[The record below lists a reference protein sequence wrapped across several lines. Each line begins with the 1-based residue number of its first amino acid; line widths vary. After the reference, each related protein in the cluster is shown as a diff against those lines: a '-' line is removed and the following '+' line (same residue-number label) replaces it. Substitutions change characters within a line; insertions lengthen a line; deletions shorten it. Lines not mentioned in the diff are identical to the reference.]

1 MNAVA
6 ERAPM
11 SDRQTMQGPWRVE
24 ADTLPEMAYD
34 HYRHALIH
42 ETSSIK
48 AYLAPKHQE
57 RTILVAPKGYGKTLL
72 LIAKKKSFLEAR
84 SGQIVMAENRF
95 IDRPLGIFPVIKREL
110 LDLLSSDYEF
120 WKSLWKI
127 SLSLS
132 AIKAFAR
139 ATRERPTDRALL
151 DHDWYSRIIGDDHKY
166 FEAGEIFAD
175 LLSQDYKYIIN
186 IIAKSNAIFPYFNR
200 INTQIVFFIDNV
212 DEYFRP
218 VLEDRSARTS
228 GRHSLYRNRSNA
240 VWSLAQIALASVAYE
255 LEKTNHHIKIYCT
268 IRHEAFLKMPEVESD
283 AFQISGR
290 CAKIEYTRDD
300 LEKIF
305 LKNIEITAKERLV
318 DPDNPDAMLRLV
330 SEANELVE
338 HRFVAKPEPIFDYFL
353 RHTLYRPRDLMF
365 IGGEIV
371 KIDPSQRSA
380 QAIRAAVDTATK
392 TIVDSIFGEMRPFFT
407 VPNRELLF
415 RRIEANVLTI
425 DQLAE
430 VSGAYVSDLGGAA
443 PGDPDDEVGHP
454 FSVLHKLGLLGTV
467 RLEFGN
473 QGRWR
478 QRFLQ
483 PTEIQIN
490 TDPTLPDSEYYLIHP
505 ALDQSI
511 YERSA
516 GKFTRGYDTRNII
529 GNQLEWTDPIAYS
542 FVLKGDMV
550 GYSHVMNSELY
561 EIVTRKLY
569 EWAREICRDLTYAD
583 VSGGDSIL
591 LIDGSSERIVRC
603 ARELVRRAGEFQE
616 RPMKMRFG
624 GAAGPI
630 AFERMRRM
638 HNGSW
643 DTITVPMGLALRT
656 SALLEPLA
664 TPGCALVEE
673 RFHQFANGR
682 DAHDASIDGRGVRN
696 AEEFSGNTVT
706 ALSGADMPGIEFD
719 RNENK
724 FILRKNLQD
733 APYPT
738 KLWKIELG

>member
-1 MNAVA
+1 
-6 ERAPM
+6 M
-11 SDRQTMQGPWRVE
+11 SEKQPIQGPWRVE

-34 HYRHALIH
+34 HYRHTLIH

-139 ATRERPTDRALL
+139 ATRERPSDRTLL
-151 DHDWYSRIIGDDHKY
+151 DHDWYGRIIADDHKY

-175 LLSQDYKYIIN
+175 LLNQDYKYIIN
-186 IIAKSNAIFPYFNR
+186 IIAKSNVIFPYFNR

-290 CAKIEYTRDD
+290 CTKIEYTRDD

-305 LKNIEITAKERLV
+305 LKNIDITPKDRLV
-318 DPDNPDAMLRLV
+318 ELDGADPMSRLV
-330 SEANELVE
+330 GEANKLVD
-338 HRFVAKPEPIFDYFL
+338 HRFVAKPEHIFDYFL

-371 KIDPSQRSA
+371 KIDPTERSA
-380 QAIRAAVDTATK
+380 QAIREAVNTATK
-392 TIVDSIFGEMRPFFT
+392 TIVDSIIGEMRPFFT
-407 VPNRELLF
+407 VPNW
-415 RRIEANVLTI
+415 
-425 DQLAE
+425 
-430 VSGAYVSDLGGAA
+430 
-443 PGDPDDEVGHP
+443 
-454 FSVLHKLGLLGTV
+454 V
-467 RLEFGN
+467 R
-473 QGRWR
+473 
-478 QRFLQ
+478 
-483 PTEIQIN
+483 
-490 TDPTLPDSEYYLIHP
+490 
-505 ALDQSI
+505 
-511 YERSA
+511 
-516 GKFTRGYDTRNII
+516 
-529 GNQLEWTDPIAYS
+529 
-542 FVLKGDMV
+542 
-550 GYSHVMNSELY
+550 
-561 EIVTRKLY
+561 
-569 EWAREICRDLTYAD
+569 
-583 VSGGDSIL
+583 
-591 LIDGSSERIVRC
+591 
-603 ARELVRRAGEFQE
+603 
-616 RPMKMRFG
+616 
-624 GAAGPI
+624 
-630 AFERMRRM
+630 
-638 HNGSW
+638 
-643 DTITVPMGLALRT
+643 
-656 SALLEPLA
+656 
-664 TPGCALVEE
+664 
-673 RFHQFANGR
+673 
-682 DAHDASIDGRGVRN
+682 
-696 AEEFSGNTVT
+696 
-706 ALSGADMPGIEFD
+706 
-719 RNENK
+719 
-724 FILRKNLQD
+724 
-733 APYPT
+733 
-738 KLWKIELG
+738 

>member
-1 MNAVA
+1 MS
-6 ERAPM
+6 ERQPV
-11 SDRQTMQGPWRVE
+11 QGPWRVE

-34 HYRHALIH
+34 HYRHTLIH

-48 AYLAPKHQE
+48 AYLTPKHHE

-110 LDLLSSDYEF
+110 LELLASDYEF

-139 ATRERPTDRALL
+139 ATRERPNDRNLMA
-151 DHDWYSRIIGDDHKY
+151 HDWYARIITDEHKY
-166 FEAGEIFAD
+166 FEAGEIFTD
-175 LLSQDYKYIIN
+175 LLSQDYRYIIN
-186 IIAKSNAIFPYFNR
+186 IIANSSVIFPYFNR

-218 VLEDRSARTS
+218 VLEDRSAGAS

-290 CAKIEYTRDD
+290 CTKIEYTRDD

-305 LKNIEITAKERLV
+305 LKNIEITPKERLV
-318 DPDNPDAMLRLV
+318 DPDNDEPMLRLV
-330 SEANELVE
+330 GETNKAVD
-338 HRFVAKPEPIFDYFL
+338 HRFVSRPERIFDYFL

-371 KIDPSQRSA
+371 KINPRQRSA
-380 QAIRAAVDTATK
+380 QAIREAVDTATK

-415 RRIEANVLTI
+415 KHIETNALSLE
-425 DQLAE
+425 QLNKA
-430 VSGAYVSDLGGAA
+430 SDAYVAELGYDASR
-443 PGDPDDEVGHP
+443 DPDGEMCHP
-454 FSVLHKLGLLGTV
+454 FSVLYKLGLLGTV

-473 QGRWR
+473 QGRWH
-478 QRFLQ
+478 QCFLQ

-490 TDPTLPDSEYYLIHP
+490 NDSELPLSEYYLIHP

-511 YERSA
+511 YEKSA

-529 GNQLEWTDPIAYS
+529 GNRLEWEDPIAYT

-561 EIVTRKLY
+561 EVVTRKLY
-569 EWAREICRDLTYAD
+569 EWAREICRDLIFVD

-591 LIDGSSERIVRC
+591 LIDSSPDRIVRC
-603 ARELVRRAGEFQE
+603 AKEFVRRAQDFQE
-616 RPMKMRFG
+616 KPMKMRFG

-656 SALLEPLA
+656 SALLEPHA
-664 TPGCALVEE
+664 PAGCALVEE
-673 RFHQFANGR
+673 KFHEFGGRR
-682 DAHDASIDGRGVRN
+682 DARHSDID
-696 AEEFSGNTVT
+696 SDT
-706 ALSGADMPGIEFD
+706 AQSAGEPSRQFMAPLSAADLPDIGFD
-719 RNENK
+719 RDDQK
-724 FILRKNLQD
+724 FVLRKNLLD
-733 APYPT
+733 PPYHT
-738 KLWKIELG
+738 RLWKIDLG

>member
-1 MNAVA
+1 MP
-6 ERAPM
+6 ERQPI
-11 SDRQTMQGPWRVE
+11 QGPWRVE

-34 HYRHALIH
+34 HYRHTLIH

-84 SGQIVMAENRF
+84 AGQIVMAENRF

-110 LDLLSSDYEF
+110 LDILSSDYEF

-132 AIKAFAR
+132 AIKAYAR

-151 DHDWYSRIIGDDHKY
+151 DHDWYGRIIADDHKY
-166 FEAGEIFAD
+166 FEAGEIFTD
-175 LLSQDYKYIIN
+175 LLSQDYRYIIN
-186 IIAKSNAIFPYFNR
+186 IIARSNVIFPHLNR

-228 GRHSLYRNRSNA
+228 GRHSLYRNRSNE

-268 IRHEAFLKMPEVESD
+268 IRHEAFLKMAEVESD

-290 CAKIEYTRDD
+290 CTKIEYTRDD

-305 LKNIEITAKERLV
+305 LKNIDITPKERLV
-318 DPDNPDAMLRLV
+318 DLDSSEAMSRLV
-330 SEANELVE
+330 GMVD
-338 HRFVAKPEPIFDYFL
+338 HRFVARSEPIFDYFL

-371 KIDPSQRSA
+371 KIDPSRRSA

-392 TIVDSIFGEMRPFFT
+392 AIVNSI
-407 VPNRELLF
+407 LL
-415 RRIEANVLTI
+415 
-425 DQLAE
+425 
-430 VSGAYVSDLGGAA
+430 Y
-443 PGDPDDEVGHP
+443 
-454 FSVLHKLGLLGTV
+454 KLGLLGTV

-473 QGRWR
+473 PGRWR

-483 PTEIQIN
+483 PTEIQISN
-490 TDPTLPDSEYYLIHP
+490 DPDLPVSEYYLVHP

-516 GKFTRGYDTRNII
+516 DKFTRGYDTRNVI
-529 GNQLEWTDPIAYS
+529 GNQLEWEDPISYS

-569 EWAREICRDLTYAD
+569 EWAREICRDLMFVDISA
-583 VSGGDSIL
+583 GDSIL
-591 LIDGSSERIVRC
+591 LIDGSSERIIRC
-603 ARELVRRAGEFQE
+603 ASELVRRAGDFQE
-616 RPMKMRFG
+616 RPMKIRFG

-643 DTITVPMGLALRT
+643 DAVTVPMGLALRT
-656 SALLEPLA
+656 SALLEPHA
-664 TPGCALVEE
+664 APGWALVDEK
-673 RFHQFANGR
+673 FHQFGANR
-682 DAHDASIDGRGVRN
+682 DARYDAMDGNGLRN
-696 AEEFSGNTVT
+696 AEEVSGRSV
-706 ALSGADMPGIEFD
+706 ALVSAADMPNIDYD
-719 RNENK
+719 RGEEK
-724 FILRKNLQD
+724 FVLRKNLLD
-733 APYPT
+733 APYFT

>member
-1 MNAVA
+1 MS
-6 ERAPM
+6 ERQP
-11 SDRQTMQGPWRVE
+11 TQGPWRVE

-34 HYRHALIH
+34 HYRHTLIH

-110 LDLLSSDYEF
+110 LDLLASDYEF

-132 AIKAFAR
+132 GIKAFAR

-151 DHDWYSRIIGDDHKY
+151 EHDWYGRIVADDHKY

-186 IIAKSNAIFPYFNR
+186 IIAKSNAVFPYLNR

-218 VLEDRSARTS
+218 VLEDRSARTT

-290 CAKIEYTRDD
+290 CTKIEYTRDD

-305 LKNIEITAKERLV
+305 LKNIDITAKERLV
-318 DPDNPDAMLRLV
+318 DPDHLDAMLRLV
-330 SEANELVE
+330 GEANKAVE
-338 HRFVAKPEPIFDYFL
+338 HRFVSRPEAIFDYFL

-371 KIDPSQRSA
+371 KINPGQRSA
-380 QAIRAAVDTATK
+380 DAIRAAVDTATK
-392 TIVDSIFGEMRPFFT
+392 TIVNSIFGEMRPFFS

-415 RRIEANVLTI
+415 KRIEANAMNL
-425 DQLAE
+425 DQLE
-430 VSGAYVSDLGGAA
+430 EISEAYVADLGNALA
-443 PGDPDDEVGHP
+443 RDADDEIGYP
-454 FSVLHKLGLLGTV
+454 FSVLYKLGLLGTV

-473 QGRWR
+473 QGRWL

-483 PTEIQIN
+483 PTEIQISN
-490 TDPTLPDSEYYLIHP
+490 DTELPVSEYYLVHP

-516 GKFTRGYDTRNII
+516 GFTRGYDTRNII
-529 GNQLEWTDPIAYS
+529 GNQLQWEEPISYS

-550 GYSHVMNSELY
+550 GYSHVMNTELY

-569 EWAREICRDLTYAD
+569 EWAREICTDLMFVD

-591 LIDGSSERIVRC
+591 MIDGSPHRILRC
-603 ARELVRRAGEFQE
+603 AKELVRRAGDFQE

-630 AFERMRRM
+630 TFERMRRM

-656 SALLEPLA
+656 TALLEPLA
-664 TPGCALVEE
+664 TPGSALVEE

-682 DAHDASIDGRGVRN
+682 DDNDALRHKESGGFMAPLSKSDVPDIDY
-696 AEEFSGNTVT
+696 
-706 ALSGADMPGIEFD
+706 D
-719 RNENK
+719 RDDQK
-724 FILRKNLQD
+724 FILRKNLLD
-733 APYPT
+733 PPYPT
-738 KLWKIELG
+738 RLWKIELA

>member
-1 MNAVA
+1 MS
-6 ERAPM
+6 ERHP
-11 SDRQTMQGPWRVE
+11 SQGPWRVE

-34 HYRHALIH
+34 HYRHTLIH

-95 IDRPLGIFPVIKREL
+95 IDRPLGIVPVVRREILEL
-110 LDLLSSDYEF
+110 LASDYEF

-139 ATRERPTDRALL
+139 ATKERPADRVAPR
-151 DHDWYSRIIGDDHKY
+151 DDWYRRIIADDHKY
-166 FEAGEIFAD
+166 FEAGEIFVD

-186 IIAKSNAIFPYFNR
+186 IIGSSNFIFPHVNR
-200 INTQIVFFIDNV
+200 INTQVVFFIDNV

-218 VLEDRSARTS
+218 VLEDRSAGAS
-228 GRHSLYRNRSNA
+228 GLHRLYRNRNNA
-240 VWSLAQIALASVAYE
+240 VWSLAQIALASSAYE
-255 LEKTNHHIKIYCT
+255 LEKTNHHIKIFCT
-268 IRHEAFLKMPEVESD
+268 MRHEAFLKMPEVESD

-290 CAKIEYTRDD
+290 CTKIEYTRDD

-305 LKNIEITAKERLV
+305 LKNIDITPKERLAQ
-318 DPDNPDAMLRLV
+318 PDNPDVMLRLV
-330 SEANELVE
+330 GETNREVE
-338 HRFVAKPEPIFDYFL
+338 HRYVSRPERIFDYFL

-371 KIDPSQRSA
+371 KINPSQRSA
-380 QAIRAAVDTATK
+380 QAIGTAVDAATK
-392 TIVDSIFGEMRPFFT
+392 TIVDSIFGEMRPFFA

-415 RRIEANVLTI
+415 RRIETNVLTL
-425 DQLAE
+425 DQLEEVRDSYVAGLGDAVSSDRDGE
-430 VSGAYVSDLGGAA
+430 VS
-443 PGDPDDEVGHP
+443 HP

-473 QGRWR
+473 QGRWL

-490 TDPTLPDSEYYLIHP
+490 NDPDLPVSEYYLVHP

-516 GKFTRGYDTRNII
+516 DKFTRGYDTRNVI
-529 GNQLEWTDPIAYS
+529 GNQLEWEDPISYS

-569 EWAREICRDLTYAD
+569 EWAREICRDLMFVDISA
-583 VSGGDSIL
+583 GDSIL
-591 LIDGSSERIVRC
+591 LIDASPERIIRC
-603 ARELVRRAGEFQE
+603 ASELVRRAGDFQE
-616 RPMKMRFG
+616 RPMKIRFG

-643 DTITVPMGLALRT
+643 DAVTVPMGLALRT
-656 SALLEPLA
+656 SALLEPHA
-664 TPGCALVEE
+664 VPGWALVDEK
-673 RFHQFANGR
+673 FHQFGAAR
-682 DAHDASIDGRGVRN
+682 DARYDAVDGNGLRN
-696 AEEFSGNTVT
+696 AEEVSGRSV
-706 ALSGADMPGIEFD
+706 ALVSETDMPDIDYD
-719 RNENK
+719 RGEEK
-724 FILRKNLQD
+724 FVLRKNLLD
-733 APYPT
+733 APYFT

>member
-1 MNAVA
+1 
-6 ERAPM
+6 M
-11 SDRQTMQGPWRVE
+11 SDKQPMQGPWRVE

-34 HYRHALIH
+34 HYRHTLIH

-48 AYLAPKHQE
+48 AYLAPRHQE

-127 SLSLS
+127 SLALS

-139 ATRERPTDRALL
+139 ATRERPGDRDLL
-151 DHDWYSRIIGDDHKY
+151 AHDGYGRIITDDHKY
-166 FEAGEIFAD
+166 FEAGEIFTD

-218 VLEDRSARTS
+218 VLEARSARRS

-268 IRHEAFLKMPEVESD
+268 IRHEAFLKMPEFESD

-290 CAKIEYTRDD
+290 CTKIEYTRDD

-305 LKNIEITAKERLV
+305 LKNIDITPSERLV
-318 DPDNPDAMLRLV
+318 DLDNSDGMLRLV
-330 SEANELVE
+330 GEANKLVD
-338 HRFVAKPEPIFDYFL
+338 HRYISRPERIFDYFL

-371 KIDPSQRSA
+371 KIHPSERSA
-380 QAIRAAVDTATK
+380 PAIRAAVDTATK
-392 TIVDSIFGEMRPFFT
+392 TIVDSIIGEMRPFFT

-415 RRIEANVLTI
+415 RRIEANVLTL
-425 DQLAE
+425 DQLNE
-430 VSGAYVSDLGGAA
+430 VSDVYVAALGDAA
-443 PGDPDDEVGHP
+443 SRDPDGEIGHP

-490 TDPTLPDSEYYLIHP
+490 NEPELPVSEYYLVHP

-516 GKFTRGYDTRNII
+516 GKFIRGYDTRNII
-529 GNQLEWTDPIAYS
+529 GNQLEWEDPISYS
-542 FVLKGDMV
+542 FVLKGDML

-569 EWAREICRDLTYAD
+569 EWAREICQDLMFVD

-591 LIDGSSERIVRC
+591 LIDGSSARIVRC
-603 ARELVRRAGEFQE
+603 AKELVRRARDFQE
-616 RPMKMRFG
+616 RPMKLRFG

-656 SALLEPLA
+656 TALLEPHA
-664 TPGCALVEE
+664 PPGYALVDE
-673 RFHQFANGR
+673 RFHN
-682 DAHDASIDGRGVRN
+682 
-696 AEEFSGNTVT
+696 FSGNRDRYYDAPDPGV
-706 ALSGADMPGIEFD
+706 AQDGEPFSGGLMAPVVEADVPNID
-719 RNENK
+719 YDQADQK
-724 FILRKNLQD
+724 FVLRKNLLD
-733 APYPT
+733 PPYY
-738 KLWKIELG
+738 

>member
-1 MNAVA
+1 MS
-6 ERAPM
+6 ER
-11 SDRQTMQGPWRVE
+11 QGVQGPWRVE

-34 HYRHALIH
+34 HYRHTLIH

-139 ATRERPTDRALL
+139 ATRERPADRNLL
-151 DHDWYSRIIGDDHKY
+151 SHDWYARIITDDHKY
-166 FEAGEIFAD
+166 FEAGEIFTD
-175 LLSQDYKYIIN
+175 LLSQDYKYIFN
-186 IIAKSNAIFPYFNR
+186 IIARSAVIFPYFNR
-200 INTQIVFFIDNV
+200 INTQVVFFIDNV

-218 VLEDRSARTS
+218 VLEDRSAGANS
-228 GRHSLYRNRSNA
+228 RHSLYRNRSNA

-268 IRHEAFLKMPEVESD
+268 IRHEAFLKMPEFEGD

-290 CAKIEYTRDD
+290 STKIEYTRDD

-305 LKNIEITAKERLV
+305 LKNIDITPRDRLV
-318 DPDNPDAMLRLV
+318 DPDNADAMARLV
-330 SEANELVE
+330 GNANTTVD
-338 HRFVAKPEPIFDYFL
+338 HRFVSRPEPVFDYFL

-371 KIDPSQRSA
+371 KINPGERSA
-380 QAIRAAVDTATK
+380 PAIRDAVNTATK
-392 TIVDSIFGEMRPFFT
+392 TIVDSIFGEMRPFFA
-407 VPNRELLF
+407 VPNRDLLF
-415 RRIEANVLTI
+415 RRIETNVLAL
-425 DQLAE
+425 DQIHE
-430 VSGAYVSDLGGAA
+430 VSEAYLADLGAA
-443 PGDPDDEVGHP
+443 HYPNGEAGQP

-467 RLEFGN
+467 RLEFAN
-473 QGRWR
+473 EGRWR
-478 QRFLQ
+478 QHFLQ
-483 PTEIQIN
+483 PTGIQIN
-490 TDPTLPDSEYYLIHP
+490 NDHELPVSEHFLIHP

-511 YERSA
+511 YEKSA
-516 GKFTRGYDTRNII
+516 GKFIRGYDTRNII
-529 GNQLEWTDPIAYS
+529 GNELEWQEPLAYS

-550 GYSHVMNSELY
+550 GYSQVMNSELY
-561 EIVTRKLY
+561 EVVTRKLY
-569 EWAREICRDLTYAD
+569 EWTREICRDLMYVD

-591 LIDGSSERIVRC
+591 MIDGSAERILRC
-603 ARELVRRAGEFQE
+603 AKELVRRAGGFQE
-616 RPMKMRFG
+616 RPMQMRFG

-643 DTITVPMGLALRT
+643 DAITVPMGLALRT
-656 SALLEPLA
+656 SALIEPHA
-664 TPGCALVEE
+664 PPGSVVIED
-673 RFHQFANGR
+673 RFHEFGRRR
-682 DAHDASIDGRGVRN
+682 DAGFDPELSRSDLQQIDY
-696 AEEFSGNTVT
+696 
-706 ALSGADMPGIEFD
+706 D
-719 RNENK
+719 REDEK
-724 FILRKNLQD
+724 FILRKNPLD
-733 APYPT
+733 PPYRT
-738 KLWKIELG
+738 KLWRINLD

>member
-1 MNAVA
+1 MS
-6 ERAPM
+6 ERYPI
-11 SDRQTMQGPWRVE
+11 QGPWRVE

-34 HYRHALIH
+34 HYRHTLIH

-110 LDLLSSDYEF
+110 LDLLASDYEF

-139 ATRERPTDRALL
+139 ATRERPTDRTLL
-151 DHDWYSRIIGDDHKY
+151 DHGWYSRIIADDHKY

-186 IIAKSNAIFPYFNR
+186 VIARSNIIFPYFNR

-218 VLEDRSARTS
+218 VLEDRSAGVS
-228 GRHSLYRNRSNA
+228 GRHSLYRNRSNS

-255 LEKTNHHIKIYCT
+255 LEKANHHIKIYCT

-290 CAKIEYTRDD
+290 CTKIEYTRDD
-300 LEKIF
+300 LAKIF
-305 LKNIEITAKERLV
+305 LKNIDITPKERLV
-318 DPDNPDAMLRLV
+318 DTDNPDPMLRLV
-330 SEANELVE
+330 GETNKVVDHL
-338 HRFVAKPEPIFDYFL
+338 FVSRPERIFDYFL

-371 KIDPSQRSA
+371 KITPSQRSA
-380 QAIRAAVDTATK
+380 EAIRTAVDTATK
-392 TIVDSIFGEMRPFFT
+392 TIVDSIFGEMRPFFS

-415 RRIEANVLTI
+415 KRIEANVLTL
-425 DQLAE
+425 DQLEE
-430 VSGAYVSDLGGAA
+430 VRDAYVAELGDAA
-443 PGDPDDEVGHP
+443 SRDPDGEIGHP

-490 TDPTLPDSEYYLIHP
+490 NDPELPVSEYYLVHP

-529 GNQLEWTDPIAYS
+529 GNQLEWEGPITYS
-542 FVLKGDMV
+542 FVLTGDMV

-569 EWAREICRDLTYAD
+569 EWAREICKDLMFVD

-591 LIDGSSERIVRC
+591 LIDGSSERIVRS
-603 ARELVRRAGEFQE
+603 ASELVKRARDFQE
-616 RPMKMRFG
+616 WPMKMRFG

-643 DTITVPMGLALRT
+643 DTVTVPMGLALRT

-664 TPGCALVEE
+664 APGSALVDEK
-673 RFHQFANGR
+673 FHQFGGNR
-682 DAHDASIDGRGVRN
+682 DTHYDAMDGSLRN
-696 AEEFSGNTVT
+696 VGK
-706 ALSGADMPGIEFD
+706 LSGQSVTPLSPLEAPDIDYDQGEQ
-719 RNENK
+719 K
-724 FILRKNLQD
+724 FVLRKNLLD
-733 APYPT
+733 APYFT

>member
-1 MNAVA
+1 
-6 ERAPM
+6 M
-11 SDRQTMQGPWRVE
+11 SEKQTIQGPWRVE

-34 HYRHALIH
+34 NYRHTLIH

-48 AYLAPKHQE
+48 AFLTTKHHE

-95 IDRPLGIFPVIKREL
+95 IDRPLGIIPVVRREILEL
-110 LDLLSSDYEF
+110 LASDYEF

-139 ATRERPTDRALL
+139 ATKERPADRVAPR
-151 DHDWYSRIIGDDHKY
+151 HDWYRRIIGDDHKY
-166 FEAGEIFAD
+166 FEAGEIFVD

-186 IIAKSNAIFPYFNR
+186 IIGASNFIFPHVNR
-200 INTQIVFFIDNV
+200 INTQVVFFIDNV

-218 VLEDRSARTS
+218 VLEDRSAGASSLHR
-228 GRHSLYRNRSNA
+228 LYRNRNNA
-240 VWSLAQIALASVAYE
+240 VWSLAQIALASSAYE
-255 LEKTNHHIKIYCT
+255 LEKTNHHIKIFCT
-268 IRHEAFLKMPEVESD
+268 MRHEAFLKMPEVESD

-290 CAKIEYTRDD
+290 CTKIEYTRDD

-305 LKNIEITAKERLV
+305 LKNIDITPKERLAE
-318 DPDNPDAMLRLV
+318 PDNPDVMLRLV
-330 SEANELVE
+330 GETNRAVD
-338 HRFVAKPEPIFDYFL
+338 HQFVSRPERIFDYFL

-371 KIDPSQRSA
+371 KINPSQRPA
-380 QAIRAAVDTATK
+380 EAIRNAVDTATK

-415 RRIEANVLTI
+415 RRIETNVLTL
-425 DQLAE
+425 DQLE
-430 VSGAYVSDLGGAA
+430 KVSDAYAAELGDMASR
-443 PGDPDDEVGHP
+443 DPDGETSHP

-478 QRFLQ
+478 QCFLQ
-483 PTEIQIN
+483 PTEIQISN
-490 TDPTLPDSEYYLIHP
+490 DPELPVSEYYLVHP

-516 GKFTRGYDTRNII
+516 GKFIRGYDTRNII
-529 GNQLEWTDPIAYS
+529 GNQLEWEDPISYS
-542 FVLKGDMV
+542 FVLKGDML

-569 EWAREICRDLTYAD
+569 EWAREICRDLMFVD

-591 LIDGSSERIVRC
+591 LIDGSPERIIRC
-603 ARELVRRAGEFQE
+603 ASELVRRAGDFQE

-656 SALLEPLA
+656 SSLLEPLA
-664 TPGCALVEE
+664 APGCALVEE
-673 RFHQFANGR
+673 RFHQFGSGR
-682 DAHDASIDGRGVRN
+682 DARRDAVDGSEVMAPLSQSDIPDIDY
-696 AEEFSGNTVT
+696 
-706 ALSGADMPGIEFD
+706 D
-719 RNENK
+719 RDDQK
-724 FILRKNLQD
+724 FVLRKNLLD
-733 APYPT
+733 APYYT

>member
-1 MNAVA
+1 MY
-6 ERAPM
+6 
-11 SDRQTMQGPWRVE
+11 DRQPIQGPWRVE

-34 HYRHALIH
+34 HYRHTLIH

-48 AYLAPKHQE
+48 AYLTPKHHE

-84 SGQIVMAENRF
+84 SGQIVMGENRF
-95 IDRPLGIFPVIKREL
+95 IDRPLGIVPVVRKEL
-110 LDLLSSDYEF
+110 LELLASDYEF

-127 SLSLS
+127 SLALS
-132 AIKAFAR
+132 ATKAFTR
-139 ATRERPTDRALL
+139 ATKERPADRIVTR
-151 DHDWYSRIIGDDHKY
+151 HDWYRRIINDDINY
-166 FEAGEIFAD
+166 FEAGEIFVD

-186 IIAKSNAIFPYFNR
+186 IIKESNFIFPHFNR
-200 INTQIVFFIDNV
+200 INTQVVFFIDNV

-218 VLEDRSARTS
+218 VLEDRSPGAS
-228 GRHSLYRNRSNA
+228 GHRFYRNRNNA
-240 VWSLAQIALASVAYE
+240 VWSLAQIALASTAYE
-255 LEKTNHHIKIYCT
+255 LEKTNHHIKIFCT
-268 IRHEAFLKMPEVESD
+268 MRHEAFLKMPEVESD

-290 CAKIEYTRDD
+290 CTKIEYTRDD

-305 LKNIEITAKERLV
+305 LKNIDITPKEQLA
-318 DPDNPDAMLRLV
+318 DPGHEEPMLRLV
-330 SEANELVE
+330 GETNKAVD
-338 HRFVAKPEPIFDYFL
+338 HRFISKPEHIFDYFL

-371 KIDPSQRSA
+371 KINPIQRSVE
-380 QAIRAAVDTATK
+380 AIREAVDTATK

-407 VPNRELLF
+407 VPNRELLLK
-415 RRIEANVLTI
+415 RIETNVLSPE
-425 DQLAE
+425 QLDE
-430 VSGAYVSDLGGAA
+430 VSNAYVAELGYEGSR
-443 PGDPDDEVGHP
+443 DPDGEIAHP

-478 QRFLQ
+478 QCFLQ
-483 PTEIQIN
+483 PTEIRIN
-490 TDPTLPDSEYYLIHP
+490 NDPELPLSEYYLIHP

-511 YERSA
+511 YENSA
-516 GKFTRGYDTRNII
+516 GKFTRGYNTRNII
-529 GNQLEWTDPIAYS
+529 GNQLEWEDPIAYS

-561 EIVTRKLY
+561 EVVTRKLY
-569 EWAREICRDLTYAD
+569 EWAREICRDLMFAD
-583 VSGGDSIL
+583 VSAGDSIL
-591 LIDGSSERIVRC
+591 LIDGSPDRIVRC
-603 ARELVRRAGEFQE
+603 ARELVRRARDFQE

-656 SALLEPLA
+656 SALLERHAP
-664 TPGCALVEE
+664 TGSALVEE
-673 RFHQFANGR
+673 RFHEFGGSRAIRHDDVDNT
-682 DAHDASIDGRGVRN
+682 AHDAEELSRQFMAPLSAADLPDID
-696 AEEFSGNTVT
+696 
-706 ALSGADMPGIEFD
+706 FD
-719 RNENK
+719 RNDQK
-724 FILRKNLQD
+724 FILRKNLHD
-733 APYPT
+733 PPYYT
-738 KLWKIELG
+738 RLWQINLD

>member
-1 MNAVA
+1 
-6 ERAPM
+6 M
-11 SDRQTMQGPWRVE
+11 SDKQPMQGPWRVE

-34 HYRHALIH
+34 HYRHTLIH
-42 ETSSIK
+42 ETNSIK

-72 LIAKKKSFLEAR
+72 LIAKKKSVLEAR

-139 ATRERPTDRALL
+139 ATRERPTDQALL
-151 DHDWYSRIIGDDHKY
+151 DHDWYGRIIADDYKY

-186 IIAKSNAIFPYFNR
+186 IIARANAVFPYFNR

-290 CAKIEYTRDD
+290 CTKIEYTRED

-305 LKNIEITAKERLV
+305 LKNVDITQKDRLV
-318 DPDNPDAMLRLV
+318 DPDHSDAMLRLV
-330 SEANELVE
+330 GDANKLVG
-338 HRFVAKPEPIFDYFL
+338 HRFVSRPESIFDYFL

-371 KIDPSQRSA
+371 KIDPSQRSTD
-380 QAIRAAVDTATK
+380 AIRAAVDTATK
-392 TIVDSIFGEMRPFFT
+392 TIVNSIFGEMRPFFS

-415 RRIEANVLTI
+415 KRVEANVMNL
-425 DQLAE
+425 DQIE
-430 VSGAYVSDLGGAA
+430 EISEAYVADLGNAVSRDADVEIGY
-443 PGDPDDEVGHP
+443 P

-473 QGRWR
+473 QGRWL

-483 PTEIQIN
+483 PTEIQISN
-490 TDPTLPDSEYYLIHP
+490 DAELPVSEYYLIHP

-516 GKFTRGYDTRNII
+516 GFTRGYDTRNII
-529 GNQLEWTDPIAYS
+529 GNQLEWEEPISYS

-569 EWAREICRDLTYAD
+569 EWAREICTDLMFVD

-591 LIDGSSERIVRC
+591 MIDGSPQRILRC
-603 ARELVRRAGEFQE
+603 AKELVRRAGDFQE

-656 SALLEPLA
+656 TALLEPLA
-664 TPGCALVEE
+664 APGSALVEE

-682 DAHDASIDGRGVRN
+682 DANANDALQHGK
-696 AEEFSGNTVT
+696 E
-706 ALSGADMPGIEFD
+706 LSGDFMSPLSQSDVPEIDYD
-719 RNENK
+719 RDDQK
-724 FILRKNLQD
+724 FIIRKNLLD
-733 APYPT
+733 PPYPT
-738 KLWKIELG
+738 RLWKIELA

>member
-1 MNAVA
+1 
-6 ERAPM
+6 M
-11 SDRQTMQGPWRVE
+11 SDKQPMQGPWRVE

-34 HYRHALIH
+34 HYRHTLIH
-42 ETSSIK
+42 ETNSIK

-72 LIAKKKSFLEAR
+72 LIAKKKSVLEAR

-139 ATRERPTDRALL
+139 VTRERPTDRALL
-151 DHDWYSRIIGDDHKY
+151 DHDWYGRIIADDYKY

-186 IIAKSNAIFPYFNR
+186 IIARANAVFPYFNR

-290 CAKIEYTRDD
+290 CTKIEYTRED

-305 LKNIEITAKERLV
+305 LKNVDITQKDRLV
-318 DPDNPDAMLRLV
+318 DPDHSDAMLRLV
-330 SEANELVE
+330 GDANKLVG
-338 HRFVAKPEPIFDYFL
+338 HRFVSRPEPIFDYFL

-371 KIDPSQRSA
+371 KIDPSQRSTD
-380 QAIRAAVDTATK
+380 AIRAAVDTATK
-392 TIVDSIFGEMRPFFT
+392 TIVNSIFGEMRPFFS

-415 RRIEANVLTI
+415 KRVEANVMNL
-425 DQLAE
+425 DQIE
-430 VSGAYVSDLGGAA
+430 EISEAYVADLGNAVSRDA
-443 PGDPDDEVGHP
+443 DEEIGYP

-473 QGRWR
+473 QGRWL

-483 PTEIQIN
+483 PTEIQISN
-490 TDPTLPDSEYYLIHP
+490 DTELPVSEYYLIHP

-516 GKFTRGYDTRNII
+516 GFTRGYDTRNII
-529 GNQLEWTDPIAYS
+529 GNQLEWEEPISYS

-569 EWAREICRDLTYAD
+569 EWAREICTDLMFVD
-583 VSGGDSIL
+583 VSGGNSIL
-591 LIDGSSERIVRC
+591 MIDGSPQRILRC
-603 ARELVRRAGEFQE
+603 AKELVRRAGDFQE

-656 SALLEPLA
+656 TALLEPLA
-664 TPGCALVEE
+664 APGSALVEE

-682 DAHDASIDGRGVRN
+682 DANANDALQHGK
-696 AEEFSGNTVT
+696 E
-706 ALSGADMPGIEFD
+706 LSGDFMSPLSQSDVPEIDYD
-719 RNENK
+719 RDDQK
-724 FILRKNLQD
+724 FILRKNLLD
-733 APYPT
+733 PPYPT
-738 KLWKIELG
+738 RLWKIELA

>member
-1 MNAVA
+1 MT
-6 ERAPM
+6 ERQPI
-11 SDRQTMQGPWRVE
+11 QGPWRVE

-34 HYRHALIH
+34 HYRHTLIH

-72 LIAKKKSFLEAR
+72 LIAKKKSLLEAR

-151 DHDWYSRIIGDDHKY
+151 EHDWYGRIIADDHKY

-175 LLSQDYKYIIN
+175 LLSQDYKYIVN
-186 IIAKSNAIFPYFNR
+186 IIARSNAVFPYFNR

-218 VLEDRSARTS
+218 VLEDRSARTT
-228 GRHSLYRNRSNA
+228 GRHSLYRNRSNS

-290 CAKIEYTRDD
+290 CTKIEYTRGD

-305 LKNIEITAKERLV
+305 LKNIDITAKERLV
-318 DPDNPDAMLRLV
+318 DPDHLDAMLRLV
-330 SEANELVE
+330 GEENKAVQ
-338 HRFVAKPEPIFDYFL
+338 HRFVSRPEAIFDYFL

-415 RRIEANVLTI
+415 RRIEANVLTL
-425 DQLAE
+425 DQLDD
-430 VSGAYVSDLGGAA
+430 VSAAYVADLGDASR
-443 PGDPDDEVGHP
+443 DPDGEMSHP

-478 QRFLQ
+478 QCFLQ
-483 PTEIQIN
+483 PTEIQISN
-490 TDPTLPDSEYYLIHP
+490 DTELPVSEYYLIHP
-505 ALDQSI
+505 ALDQSV

-529 GNQLEWTDPIAYS
+529 GNQLEWEDPIIYS

-550 GYSHVMNSELY
+550 GYSQVMNSELY

-569 EWAREICRDLTYAD
+569 EWARDICRDLMFVD

-591 LIDGSSERIVRC
+591 MIDGSAERIVRC
-603 ARELVRRAGEFQE
+603 ATELVRRAGDFQE

-664 TPGCALVEE
+664 TPGSALVEE

-682 DAHDASIDGRGVRN
+682 DAGGDALHGRGLRN
-696 AEEFSGNTVT
+696 AEELSGNSMT
-706 ALSGADMPGIEFD
+706 AVSESDVPDIEYD
-719 RNENK
+719 QDEKK
-724 FILRKNLQD
+724 FVLRKNLLD
-733 APYPT
+733 PPYHT

>member
-1 MNAVA
+1 MS
-6 ERAPM
+6 ER
-11 SDRQTMQGPWRVE
+11 QLIQGPWRVE

-34 HYRHALIH
+34 HYRHTLIH

-72 LIAKKKSFLEAR
+72 LIAKKKSLLEAR
-84 SGQIVMAENRF
+84 QGQIVMAENRF

-110 LDLLSSDYEF
+110 LDLLASDYEF

-151 DHDWYSRIIGDDHKY
+151 EHDWFGRIIADDHKY

-186 IIAKSNAIFPYFNR
+186 IISKSNAVFPYLNR

-218 VLEDRSARTS
+218 VLEDRSARTT
-228 GRHSLYRNRSNA
+228 GRHSLYRNRSNS

-290 CAKIEYTRDD
+290 CTNIEYTRDD

-305 LKNIEITAKERLV
+305 LKNIDITAKERLV
-318 DPDNPDAMLRLV
+318 DPDHLDAMLRLV
-330 SEANELVE
+330 GEANKEVE
-338 HRFVAKPEPIFDYFL
+338 HRFVSRPEAIFDYFL

-380 QAIRAAVDTATK
+380 EAIRAAVDTATK

-415 RRIEANVLTI
+415 RRIEANVLTL
-425 DQLAE
+425 DQLDE
-430 VSGAYVSDLGGAA
+430 VSAAYVADLGDASR
-443 PGDPDDEVGHP
+443 DPDGEMGHP

-478 QRFLQ
+478 QCFLQ
-483 PTEIQIN
+483 PTEIQISN
-490 TDPTLPDSEYYLIHP
+490 DNELPVSEYYLIHP

-516 GKFTRGYDTRNII
+516 GKLTRGYDTRNII
-529 GNQLEWTDPIAYS
+529 GNQLEWQDPITYS

-550 GYSHVMNSELY
+550 GYSQVMNSELY

-569 EWAREICRDLTYAD
+569 EWAREICRDLMFVD

-591 LIDGSSERIVRC
+591 MIDSSVERIVRC
-603 ARELVRRAGEFQE
+603 ATELIRRAGDFQE

-643 DTITVPMGLALRT
+643 DTISVPMGLALRT

-664 TPGCALVEE
+664 APGCALVEE

-682 DAHDASIDGRGVRN
+682 DARGDSAPRDAKG
-696 AEEFSGNTVT
+696 FSGKFMTP
-706 ALSGADMPGIEFD
+706 LSQSDVPDIDYD
-719 RNENK
+719 RDDQK
-724 FILRKNLQD
+724 FVLRKNLLD
-733 APYPT
+733 PPYHT
-738 KLWKIELG
+738 RLWKIELG

>member
-1 MNAVA
+1 
-6 ERAPM
+6 M
-11 SDRQTMQGPWRVE
+11 SEKQTIQGPWRVE

-34 HYRHALIH
+34 NYRHTLIH

-48 AYLAPKHQE
+48 AFLTTKHHE

-95 IDRPLGIFPVIKREL
+95 IDRPLGIIPVVRREILEL
-110 LDLLSSDYEF
+110 LASDYEF

-139 ATRERPTDRALL
+139 ATKERPADRVAPR
-151 DHDWYSRIIGDDHKY
+151 HDWYRRIIGDDHKY
-166 FEAGEIFAD
+166 FEAGEIFVD

-186 IIAKSNAIFPYFNR
+186 IIGASNFIFPHVNR
-200 INTQIVFFIDNV
+200 INTQVVFFIDNV

-218 VLEDRSARTS
+218 VLEDRSAGASSLHR
-228 GRHSLYRNRSNA
+228 LYRNRNNA
-240 VWSLAQIALASVAYE
+240 VWSLAQIALASSAYE
-255 LEKTNHHIKIYCT
+255 LEKTNHHIKIFCT
-268 IRHEAFLKMPEVESD
+268 MRHEAFLKMPEVESD

-290 CAKIEYTRDD
+290 CTKIEYTRDD

-305 LKNIEITAKERLV
+305 LKNIDITPKERLAE
-318 DPDNPDAMLRLV
+318 PDNPDVMLRLV
-330 SEANELVE
+330 GETNRAVD
-338 HRFVAKPEPIFDYFL
+338 HQFVSRPERIFDYFL

-371 KIDPSQRSA
+371 KINPSQRPA
-380 QAIRAAVDTATK
+380 EAIRNAVDTATK

-407 VPNRELLF
+407 VPNRDLLF
-415 RRIEANVLTI
+415 RRIETNVLTL
-425 DQLAE
+425 DQLE
-430 VSGAYVSDLGGAA
+430 KVSDAYAAELGGMASR
-443 PGDPDDEVGHP
+443 DPDGETSHP
-454 FSVLHKLGLLGTV
+454 FSVLHKLGLVGTV

-478 QRFLQ
+478 QCFLQ
-483 PTEIQIN
+483 PTEIQISN
-490 TDPTLPDSEYYLIHP
+490 DPELPVSEYYLVHP

-516 GKFTRGYDTRNII
+516 GKFIRGYDTQNII
-529 GNQLEWTDPIAYS
+529 GNQLEWEDPISYS

-569 EWAREICRDLTYAD
+569 EWAREICRDLMFVD

-591 LIDGSSERIVRC
+591 LIDGSPERIIRC
-603 ARELVRRAGEFQE
+603 ASELVRRAGDFQE

-664 TPGCALVEE
+664 APGCALVEE
-673 RFHQFANGR
+673 RFHQFDGGR
-682 DAHDASIDGRGVRN
+682 DARRDAVDGSEVMAPLSQSDVPDIDY
-696 AEEFSGNTVT
+696 
-706 ALSGADMPGIEFD
+706 DPD
-719 RNENK
+719 DQK
-724 FILRKNLQD
+724 FVLRKNSLD
-733 APYPT
+733 PPYYT

>member
-1 MNAVA
+1 MS
-6 ERAPM
+6 ERPI
-11 SDRQTMQGPWRVE
+11 QGPWRVE

-34 HYRHALIH
+34 HYRHTLIH

-110 LDLLSSDYEF
+110 LDLLASDYEF

-127 SLSLS
+127 SLSMS

-139 ATRERPTDRALL
+139 ATRERPSDRTLL
-151 DHDWYSRIIGDDHKY
+151 DHGWYSRIIADDHKY

-186 IIAKSNAIFPYFNR
+186 IIAKSNVIFPYFNR

-290 CAKIEYTRDD
+290 CTKIEYTRDD

-305 LKNIEITAKERLV
+305 LKNIDITPKERLV
-318 DPDNPDAMLRLV
+318 DLDGSDAMSRLV
-330 SEANELVE
+330 GEANKLVD
-338 HRFVAKPEPIFDYFL
+338 HRFVSKPEHIFDYFL

-380 QAIRAAVDTATK
+380 EAIRAAVDTATK
-392 TIVDSIFGEMRPFFT
+392 TIVDSIIGEMRPFFT

-415 RRIEANVLTI
+415 RRIEANVLTL
-425 DQLAE
+425 DQLEE
-430 VSGAYVSDLGGAA
+430 VSSAYVADLGDAQSR
-443 PGDPDDEVGHP
+443 DPDDEIGHP

-478 QRFLQ
+478 QCFLQ

-490 TDPTLPDSEYYLIHP
+490 NDPELPVSEYYLIHP

-529 GNQLEWTDPIAYS
+529 GNQLEWEDPITYS
-542 FVLKGDMV
+542 FVLKGDVV

-569 EWAREICRDLTYAD
+569 EWAREICRDLMFVD

-591 LIDGSSERIVRC
+591 LIDSSSERIVRC
-603 ARELVRRAGEFQE
+603 AKELVRRAGDFQE

-638 HNGSW
+638 HSGSW

-664 TPGCALVEE
+664 APGCALVEE
-673 RFHQFANGR
+673 RFHQFADGREPRR
-682 DAHDASIDGRGVRN
+682 DAIDGNGLHDGD
-696 AEEFSGNTVT
+696 E
-706 ALSGADMPGIEFD
+706 LSGKFMAPLSQSDVPDIDYD
-719 RNENK
+719 RDDQK
-724 FILRKNLQD
+724 FILRKNLLD
-733 APYPT
+733 PPYHT
-738 KLWKIELG
+738 RLWKIELG

>member
-1 MNAVA
+1 
-6 ERAPM
+6 M
-11 SDRQTMQGPWRVE
+11 SQRQLIQGPWRVE

-34 HYRHALIH
+34 HYRHTLIH

-72 LIAKKKSFLEAR
+72 LIAKKKSLLEAR

-110 LDLLSSDYEF
+110 LDLLASDYEF

-151 DHDWYSRIIGDDHKY
+151 EHDWFGRIIADDHKY

-186 IIAKSNAIFPYFNR
+186 IIAKSNAVFPYLNQ

-228 GRHSLYRNRSNA
+228 GRHSLYRNRSNS

-290 CAKIEYTRDD
+290 CTKIEYTRDD

-305 LKNIEITAKERLV
+305 LKNIDITAKERLV
-318 DPDNPDAMLRLV
+318 DPDHLDAMLRLV
-330 SEANELVE
+330 GEANELVE

-415 RRIEANVLTI
+415 RRIEANVLTL
-425 DQLAE
+425 DQVDE
-430 VSGAYVSDLGGAA
+430 VSAAYLADLGDASR
-443 PGDPDDEVGHP
+443 DPDGEIGHP

-478 QRFLQ
+478 QCFLQ
-483 PTEIQIN
+483 PTEIQISN
-490 TDPTLPDSEYYLIHP
+490 DPELPASEYYLIHP

-529 GNQLEWTDPIAYS
+529 GNQLEWQDPITYS

-550 GYSHVMNSELY
+550 GYSQVMNSELY

-569 EWAREICRDLTYAD
+569 EWAREICRDLMYVD

-603 ARELVRRAGEFQE
+603 AKEFVRRAGDFQE

-664 TPGCALVEE
+664 TPGCVLVEE

-682 DAHDASIDGRGVRN
+682 DARGAFVDGRGIRN
-696 AEEFSGNTVT
+696 AEELSGNTLR
-706 ALSGADMPGIEFD
+706 ALSEADMPGVEFD
-719 RNENK
+719 RDEKK
-724 FILRKNLQD
+724 FVLRKNHLD
-733 APYPT
+733 PPYHT
-738 KLWKIELG
+738 RLWKIALV

>member
-1 MNAVA
+1 MS
-6 ERAPM
+6 ERQPI
-11 SDRQTMQGPWRVE
+11 QGPWRVE

-34 HYRHALIH
+34 HYRHTLIH

-151 DHDWYSRIIGDDHKY
+151 DHDWYGRIIADDHKY

-186 IIAKSNAIFPYFNR
+186 IIAKSNAVFPYFNR

-290 CAKIEYTRDD
+290 CTKIEYTRDD

-305 LKNIEITAKERLV
+305 LKNIEITAPERLV

-330 SEANELVE
+330 GEANELVD
-338 HRFVAKPEPIFDYFL
+338 HRFVARPEPIFDYFL

-380 QAIRAAVDTATK
+380 GAIQAAVNAATK
-392 TIVDSIFGEMRPFFT
+392 TVVDSIFGEMRPFFA
-407 VPNRELLF
+407 VPNRDLLF
-415 RRIEANVLTI
+415 RRVEANVLTL
-425 DQLAE
+425 DQLGE
-430 VSGAYVSDLGGAA
+430 VSAAYVAELGNGASH
-443 PGDPDDEVGHP
+443 DPEDETGHP
-454 FSVLHKLGLLGTV
+454 FSVLYKLGLLGTV

-473 QGRWR
+473 QGRRR
-478 QRFLQ
+478 QCFLQ

-490 TDPTLPDSEYYLIHP
+490 NDPELPVSEYYLIHP

-511 YERSA
+511 YEKSA

-529 GNQLEWTDPIAYS
+529 GNQLEWEEPISYS

-550 GYSHVMNSELY
+550 GYSHIMNSELY

-569 EWAREICRDLTYAD
+569 EWAREICTDLMFVD

-591 LIDGSSERIVRC
+591 MIDGSSQRILRC
-603 ARELVRRAGEFQE
+603 AKELVRRAGNFQE

-656 SALLEPLA
+656 CALLEPLA
-664 TPGCALVEE
+664 APGYVLVEE

-682 DAHDASIDGRGVRN
+682 DAHGASIEGRGIRN
-696 AEEFSGNTVT
+696 AEELSGNTLT
-706 ALSGADMPGIEFD
+706 ALSEADMPGIEFD
-719 RNENK
+719 RDENK
-724 FILRKNLQD
+724 FLLRKNHQD
-733 APYPT
+733 PPYST

>member
-1 MNAVA
+1 M
-6 ERAPM
+6 
-11 SDRQTMQGPWRVE
+11 
-24 ADTLPEMAYD
+24 
-34 HYRHALIH
+34 
-42 ETSSIK
+42 
-48 AYLAPKHQE
+48 
-57 RTILVAPKGYGKTLL
+57 
-72 LIAKKKSFLEAR
+72 R
-84 SGQIVMAENRF
+84 S
-95 IDRPLGIFPVIKREL
+95 
-110 LDLLSSDYEF
+110 
-120 WKSLWKI
+120 
-127 SLSLS
+127 
-132 AIKAFAR
+132 
-139 ATRERPTDRALL
+139 
-151 DHDWYSRIIGDDHKY
+151 
-166 FEAGEIFAD
+166 
-175 LLSQDYKYIIN
+175 
-186 IIAKSNAIFPYFNR
+186 FPYFNR

-290 CAKIEYTRDD
+290 CTKIEYTRED

-305 LKNIEITAKERLV
+305 LKNVDITQKDRLV
-318 DPDNPDAMLRLV
+318 DPDHSDAMLRLV
-330 SEANELVE
+330 GDANKLVG
-338 HRFVAKPEPIFDYFL
+338 HRFVSRPEPIFDYFL

-371 KIDPSQRSA
+371 KIDPSQRSTD
-380 QAIRAAVDTATK
+380 AIRAAVDTATK
-392 TIVDSIFGEMRPFFT
+392 TIVNSIFGEMRPFFS

-415 RRIEANVLTI
+415 KRVEANVMNL
-425 DQLAE
+425 DQLE
-430 VSGAYVSDLGGAA
+430 EISEAYVADLGNAVSRDA
-443 PGDPDDEVGHP
+443 DEEIGYP

-473 QGRWR
+473 QGRWL

-483 PTEIQIN
+483 PTEIQISN
-490 TDPTLPDSEYYLIHP
+490 DTELPVSEYYLIHP

-516 GKFTRGYDTRNII
+516 GFTRGYDTRNII
-529 GNQLEWTDPIAYS
+529 GNQLEWEEPISYS

-569 EWAREICRDLTYAD
+569 EWAREICTDLMFVD

-591 LIDGSSERIVRC
+591 MIDGSPQRILRC
-603 ARELVRRAGEFQE
+603 AKELVRRAGDFQE

-656 SALLEPLA
+656 TALLEPLA
-664 TPGCALVEE
+664 APGSALVEE

-682 DAHDASIDGRGVRN
+682 DANANDALQHGK
-696 AEEFSGNTVT
+696 E
-706 ALSGADMPGIEFD
+706 LSGDFMSPLSQSDVPEIDYD
-719 RNENK
+719 RDDQK
-724 FILRKNLQD
+724 FILRKNLLD
-733 APYPT
+733 PPYPT
-738 KLWKIELG
+738 RLWKIELA

>member
-1 MNAVA
+1 
-6 ERAPM
+6 M
-11 SDRQTMQGPWRVE
+11 SDRHSTQGPWRVE

-34 HYRHALIH
+34 HYRHTLIH

-72 LIAKKKSFLEAR
+72 LIAKKKSLLEAR

-110 LDLLSSDYEF
+110 LDLLSTDYEF

-151 DHDWYSRIIGDDHKY
+151 DHDWYGRIISDDHKY

-186 IIAKSNAIFPYFNR
+186 IIAKSNAVFPYFNR

-228 GRHSLYRNRSNA
+228 GRHSLYRNRSNS

-290 CAKIEYTRDD
+290 CTKIEYTRDD

-318 DPDNPDAMLRLV
+318 DPDNTDTMLRLV
-330 SEANELVE
+330 GEANKAVE
-338 HRFVAKPEPIFDYFL
+338 HRFVARSEAIFDYFL

-371 KIDPSQRSA
+371 KINPNQRSA
-380 QAIRAAVDTATK
+380 DAIRAAVDTATK
-392 TIVDSIFGEMRPFFT
+392 TIVNSIFGEMRPFFT
-407 VPNRELLF
+407 VPNRETLF
-415 RRIEANVLTI
+415 RRIEANALTL
-425 DQLAE
+425 DQLEAISE
-430 VSGAYVSDLGGAA
+430 AYVADLGNAILRDA
-443 PGDPDDEVGHP
+443 DEEIGHP

-478 QRFLQ
+478 QSFLQ
-483 PTEIQIN
+483 PTEIQISN
-490 TDPTLPDSEYYLIHP
+490 DPELPVSEYYLIHP

-529 GNQLEWTDPIAYS
+529 GNQLEWTDPITYS

-550 GYSHVMNSELY
+550 GYSQVMSSELY

-569 EWAREICRDLTYAD
+569 EWTREICRDLVYVD
-583 VSGGDSIL
+583 VSAGDSIL
-591 LIDGSSERIVRC
+591 MIDGSPQRIIQC
-603 ARELVRRAGEFQE
+603 AKELVRRASEFQE
-616 RPMKMRFG
+616 RPMQMRFG

-643 DTITVPMGLALRT
+643 DTITVPMGLVLRT
-656 SALLEPLA
+656 TALLEPLA
-664 TPGCALVEE
+664 TPGSALVEE

-682 DAHDASIDGRGVRN
+682 DANANDALRHGR
-696 AEEFSGNTVT
+696 E
-706 ALSGADMPGIEFD
+706 LSGDVMAPLSQSDIPDIDYD
-719 RNENK
+719 RDDQK
-724 FILRKNLQD
+724 FILRKNLFD
-733 APYPT
+733 PPYYT
-738 KLWKIELG
+738 KLWKIELV

>member
-1 MNAVA
+1 MT
-6 ERAPM
+6 ERQPI
-11 SDRQTMQGPWRVE
+11 QGPWRVE

-34 HYRHALIH
+34 HYRHTLIH

-110 LDLLSSDYEF
+110 LDLLASDYEF

-151 DHDWYSRIIGDDHKY
+151 EHNWYGRIIADDHKY

-175 LLSQDYKYIIN
+175 LLSQDYKYIIH
-186 IIAKSNAIFPYFNR
+186 IIARSNAVFPYFNR

-290 CAKIEYTRDD
+290 CTKIEYTRDD

-305 LKNIEITAKERLV
+305 VKNIDITAKERLV
-318 DPDNPDAMLRLV
+318 DPDHLDAMLRLV
-330 SEANELVE
+330 GEANKAVE
-338 HRFVAKPEPIFDYFL
+338 HRFVSRPEAIFDYFL

-380 QAIRAAVDTATK
+380 QAIRAAVETATK

-415 RRIEANVLTI
+415 RRIEANVLTL
-425 DQLAE
+425 DQLDE
-430 VSGAYVSDLGGAA
+430 VSAAYVADLGDASR
-443 PGDPDDEVGHP
+443 DPDGEMGHP

-478 QRFLQ
+478 QCFLQ
-483 PTEIQIN
+483 PTEIQISN
-490 TDPTLPDSEYYLIHP
+490 DNELPVSEYYLIHP

-529 GNQLEWTDPIAYS
+529 GNQLEWEDPITYS

-550 GYSHVMNSELY
+550 GYSQVMNSELY

-569 EWAREICRDLTYAD
+569 EWAREICRDLMFVD

-591 LIDGSSERIVRC
+591 MIDGSAERIVRC
-603 ARELVRRAGEFQE
+603 ATELVRRADDFQE

-664 TPGCALVEE
+664 APGCVLVEE

-682 DAHDASIDGRGVRN
+682 DARGDAIADSALQD
-696 AEEFSGNTVT
+696 AKEFSGKLM
-706 ALSGADMPGIEFD
+706 APLSQLDVPDIDYD
-719 RNENK
+719 RDDQK
-724 FILRKNLQD
+724 FVLRKNLLD
-733 APYPT
+733 PPYHT
-738 KLWKIELG
+738 RLWKIELG

>member
-1 MNAVA
+1 MS
-6 ERAPM
+6 ERYPI
-11 SDRQTMQGPWRVE
+11 QGPWRVE

-34 HYRHALIH
+34 HYRHTLIH

-110 LDLLSSDYEF
+110 LDLLASDYEF

-139 ATRERPTDRALL
+139 ATRERPTDRTLH
-151 DHDWYSRIIGDDHKY
+151 DHGWYSRIIADDHKY

-186 IIAKSNAIFPYFNR
+186 VIARSNMIFPYFNR

-218 VLEDRSARTS
+218 VLEDRSAGVS
-228 GRHSLYRNRSNA
+228 GRHSLYRNRSNS

-255 LEKTNHHIKIYCT
+255 LEKANHHIKIYCT

-290 CAKIEYTRDD
+290 CTKIEYTRDD

-305 LKNIEITAKERLV
+305 LKNIDITPKERLV
-318 DPDNPDAMLRLV
+318 DTDNPDPMLGLV
-330 SEANELVE
+330 GETNKVVDHL
-338 HRFVAKPEPIFDYFL
+338 FVSRPERIFDYFL

-371 KIDPSQRSA
+371 KITPSQRSA
-380 QAIRAAVDTATK
+380 EAIRTAVDTATK
-392 TIVDSIFGEMRPFFT
+392 TIVDSIFGEMRPFFS

-415 RRIEANVLTI
+415 KRIEANVLTL
-425 DQLAE
+425 DQLEE
-430 VSGAYVSDLGGAA
+430 VRDAYVAELGGAA
-443 PGDPDDEVGHP
+443 SRDPDGEIGHP

-490 TDPTLPDSEYYLIHP
+490 NDPELPVSEYYLVHP

-529 GNQLEWTDPIAYS
+529 GNQLEWEGPITYS

-569 EWAREICRDLTYAD
+569 EWAREICKDLMFVD

-591 LIDGSSERIVRC
+591 LIDGSSERIVRS
-603 ARELVRRAGEFQE
+603 ASELVRRARDFQE
-616 RPMKMRFG
+616 WPMKMRFG

-643 DTITVPMGLALRT
+643 DTVTVPMGLALRT

-664 TPGCALVEE
+664 APGSALVDEK
-673 RFHQFANGR
+673 FHQFGGNR
-682 DAHDASIDGRGVRN
+682 DTHYDALDSSVRN
-696 AEEFSGNTVT
+696 VGK
-706 ALSGADMPGIEFD
+706 LSGKIVTPLSPLEAPDIDYDQGEQ
-719 RNENK
+719 K
-724 FILRKNLQD
+724 FVLRKNLLD
-733 APYPT
+733 APYFT

>member
-1 MNAVA
+1 MT
-6 ERAPM
+6 ERQPI
-11 SDRQTMQGPWRVE
+11 QGPWRVE

-34 HYRHALIH
+34 HYRHTLIH

-72 LIAKKKSFLEAR
+72 LIAKKKSLLEAR

-95 IDRPLGIFPVIKREL
+95 IDRPLGIFPIIKREL

-151 DHDWYSRIIGDDHKY
+151 EHDWYGRIIADDHKY

-175 LLSQDYKYIIN
+175 LLSQDYKYIVN
-186 IIAKSNAIFPYFNR
+186 IIARSNAVFPYFNR

-218 VLEDRSARTS
+218 VLEDRSARTT
-228 GRHSLYRNRSNA
+228 GRHSLYRNRSNS

-290 CAKIEYTRDD
+290 CTKIEYTRDD

-305 LKNIEITAKERLV
+305 LKNIDITAKERLV
-318 DPDNPDAMLRLV
+318 DPDHLDAMLRLV
-330 SEANELVE
+330 GEENKAVE
-338 HRFVAKPEPIFDYFL
+338 HRFVARPEAIFDYFL
-353 RHTLYRPRDLMF
+353 RHTLYRPLDLMF

-380 QAIRAAVDTATK
+380 QAIRAAVDTATR

-415 RRIEANVLTI
+415 RRLEANVMTL
-425 DQLAE
+425 DQLE
-430 VSGAYVSDLGGAA
+430 EISEAYVADLGNAVSRDA
-443 PGDPDDEVGHP
+443 DEEIGYP

-473 QGRWR
+473 QGRWL

-483 PTEIQIN
+483 PTEIQISN
-490 TDPTLPDSEYYLIHP
+490 DTELPVSEYYLIHP

-516 GKFTRGYDTRNII
+516 GFTRGYDTRNII
-529 GNQLEWTDPIAYS
+529 GNQLEWEEPISYS

-561 EIVTRKLY
+561 EIVTRKLH
-569 EWAREICRDLTYAD
+569 EWAREICTDLMFVD

-591 LIDGSSERIVRC
+591 MIDGSPQRILRC
-603 ARELVRRAGEFQE
+603 AKELIRRAGDFQE

-656 SALLEPLA
+656 CALLEPLA
-664 TPGCALVEE
+664 TPGCVLVEE

-682 DAHDASIDGRGVRN
+682 DTGRDGIDDLNLRN
-696 AEEFSGNTVT
+696 AEELSGNAMT
-706 ALSGADMPGIEFD
+706 ALSEPDLPDIDYD
-719 RNENK
+719 RDDEK
-724 FILRKNLQD
+724 FILRKNLLD
-733 APYPT
+733 PPYHT
-738 KLWKIELG
+738 RLWKIELV

>member
-1 MNAVA
+1 
-6 ERAPM
+6 M
-11 SDRQTMQGPWRVE
+11 SDRQPIQGPWRVE

-34 HYRHALIH
+34 NYRHALIH
-42 ETSSIK
+42 ETSPIK

-110 LDLLSSDYEF
+110 LDLLASDYEF

-127 SLSLS
+127 SLALS

-139 ATRERPTDRALL
+139 ATRERPNDRDLL
-151 DHDWYSRIIGDDHKY
+151 AHDWYSRVITDDHRY
-166 FEAGEIFAD
+166 FEAGEIFTD

-186 IIAKSNAIFPYFNR
+186 IIARSNVIFPYFNR

-218 VLEDRSARTS
+218 VLEDRSAGTS
-228 GRHSLYRNRSNA
+228 SRYSLYRNRSNA

-255 LEKTNHHIKIYCT
+255 LEKTNHHINIYCT

-290 CAKIEYTRDD
+290 CTKIEYTRDD

-305 LKNIEITAKERLV
+305 LKNINMTPNDHLV
-318 DPDNPDAMLRLV
+318 DLDNSDPMLRLV
-330 SEANELVE
+330 GETNNAVG
-338 HRFVAKPEPIFDYFL
+338 HRFVSRPERIFDYFL

-371 KIDPSQRSA
+371 KINPGERSA
-380 QAIRAAVDTATK
+380 QAIRGAVDTATK

-415 RRIEANVLTI
+415 RRIETNVLTL
-425 DQLAE
+425 DQLE
-430 VSGAYVSDLGGAA
+430 EISGGYVSELGDTTSREPEG
-443 PGDPDDEVGHP
+443 EMLHP

-467 RLEFGN
+467 RPEFGN

-478 QRFLQ
+478 QCFLQ
-483 PTEIQIN
+483 PTEIQISN
-490 TDPTLPDSEYYLIHP
+490 DPELPVSEHYLIHP

-511 YERSA
+511 YERTA

-529 GNQLEWTDPIAYS
+529 GNQLEWEDPISYL

-550 GYSHVMNSELY
+550 GYSQVMNSELY
-561 EIVTRKLY
+561 AIVTRKLY
-569 EWAREICRDLTYAD
+569 DWAREICGDLMFVD

-603 ARELVRRAGEFQE
+603 AKELVRRAGDFQE
-616 RPMKMRFG
+616 RPMTMRFG

-656 SALLEPLA
+656 SARLEPLA
-664 TPGCALVEE
+664 APSCALVDE
-673 RFHQFANGR
+673 RFYRFGSGRVSRR
-682 DAHDASIDGRGVRN
+682 DAPWDAG
-696 AEEFSGNTVT
+696 E
-706 ALSGADMPGIEFD
+706 LSGEFMAPLCEADLPDIDYDPGEQRFV
-719 RNENK
+719 
-724 FILRKNLQD
+724 LRKNLLD
-733 APYPT
+733 PPYYT
-738 KLWKIELG
+738 KLWRIELGEIGG

>member
-1 MNAVA
+1 
-6 ERAPM
+6 
-11 SDRQTMQGPWRVE
+11 MQGPWRVE

-34 HYRHALIH
+34 HYRHTLIH

-72 LIAKKKSFLEAR
+72 LIAKKKSLLEAR

-151 DHDWYSRIIGDDHKY
+151 EHDWYGRIIADDHKY

-175 LLSQDYKYIIN
+175 LLSQDYKYIVN
-186 IIAKSNAIFPYFNR
+186 IIARSNAVFPYFNR

-218 VLEDRSARTS
+218 VLEDRSARTT
-228 GRHSLYRNRSNA
+228 GRHSLYRNRSNS

-290 CAKIEYTRDD
+290 CTKIEYTRDD

-305 LKNIEITAKERLV
+305 LKNIDITAKERLV
-318 DPDNPDAMLRLV
+318 DPDHLDAMLRLV
-330 SEANELVE
+330 GEENKAVQ
-338 HRFVAKPEPIFDYFL
+338 HRFVSRPEAIFDYFL

-407 VPNRELLF
+407 VPNREVLF
-415 RRIEANVLTI
+415 RRIEANVLTL
-425 DQLAE
+425 DQLDD
-430 VSGAYVSDLGGAA
+430 VSAAYVADLGDASR
-443 PGDPDDEVGHP
+443 DPDGEMGHP

-478 QRFLQ
+478 QCFLQ
-483 PTEIQIN
+483 PTEIQISN
-490 TDPTLPDSEYYLIHP
+490 DTELPVSEYYLIHP
-505 ALDQSI
+505 ALVQSI

-529 GNQLEWTDPIAYS
+529 GNQLEWEDPITYS

-550 GYSHVMNSELY
+550 GYSQVMNSELY

-569 EWAREICRDLTYAD
+569 EWAREICRDLMFVD

-591 LIDGSSERIVRC
+591 MIDGSAERSVRC
-603 ARELVRRAGEFQE
+603 ATELVRRAGDFQE

-664 TPGCALVEE
+664 TPGSALVEE

-682 DAHDASIDGRGVRN
+682 DAGGDALNGRGLRN
-696 AEEFSGNTVT
+696 AEELSGNSMT
-706 ALSGADMPGIEFD
+706 AVSESDVPDIDYDQDEK
-719 RNENK
+719 K
-724 FILRKNLQD
+724 FVLRKNLLD
-733 APYPT
+733 PPYHT

>member
-1 MNAVA
+1 MT
-6 ERAPM
+6 ERQPI
-11 SDRQTMQGPWRVE
+11 QGPWRVE

-34 HYRHALIH
+34 HYRHTLIH

-110 LDLLSSDYEF
+110 LDLLASDYEF

-151 DHDWYSRIIGDDHKY
+151 EHDWYGRIIADDHKY

-175 LLSQDYKYIIN
+175 LLSQDYKYIIH
-186 IIAKSNAIFPYFNR
+186 IIARSNAVFPYFNR

-218 VLEDRSARTS
+218 VLEDRSAQTS

-290 CAKIEYTRDD
+290 CTKIEYTRDD

-305 LKNIEITAKERLV
+305 VKNIDITAKERLV
-318 DPDNPDAMLRLV
+318 DPDHLDAMLRLV
-330 SEANELVE
+330 GEANKAVK
-338 HRFVAKPEPIFDYFL
+338 HRFVSRPEAIFDYFL

-380 QAIRAAVDTATK
+380 QPIRAAVETATK

-407 VPNRELLF
+407 VPNRELLL
-415 RRIEANVLTI
+415 RRIEANVLTL
-425 DQLAE
+425 DQLDE
-430 VSGAYVSDLGGAA
+430 VSAAYVADLGDASR
-443 PGDPDDEVGHP
+443 DPDGEMGHP

-478 QRFLQ
+478 QCFLQ
-483 PTEIQIN
+483 PTEIQISN
-490 TDPTLPDSEYYLIHP
+490 DNELPVSEYYLIHP

-529 GNQLEWTDPIAYS
+529 GNQLEWEDPITYS

-550 GYSHVMNSELY
+550 GYSQVMNSELY

-569 EWAREICRDLTYAD
+569 EWAREICRDLMFVD

-591 LIDGSSERIVRC
+591 MIDGSAERIVRC
-603 ARELVRRAGEFQE
+603 ATELVRRADDFQE

-664 TPGCALVEE
+664 APGCVLVEE

-682 DAHDASIDGRGVRN
+682 DARGDAIADSAPQD
-696 AEEFSGNTVT
+696 AKEFSGKLM
-706 ALSGADMPGIEFD
+706 APLSQLDVPDIDYD
-719 RNENK
+719 RDDQK
-724 FILRKNLQD
+724 FVLRKNLLD
-733 APYPT
+733 PPYHT
-738 KLWKIELG
+738 RLWKIELG

>member
-1 MNAVA
+1 
-6 ERAPM
+6 M
-11 SDRQTMQGPWRVE
+11 SDKQPMQGPWRVE

-34 HYRHALIH
+34 HYRHTLIH
-42 ETSSIK
+42 ETNSIK

-72 LIAKKKSFLEAR
+72 LIAKKKSVLEAR

-151 DHDWYSRIIGDDHKY
+151 DHDWYGRIIADDHKY

-186 IIAKSNAIFPYFNR
+186 IIARANAVFPYFNR

-290 CAKIEYTRDD
+290 CTKIEYTRED

-305 LKNIEITAKERLV
+305 LKNVDITQKDRLV
-318 DPDNPDAMLRLV
+318 DPDHSDAMLRLV
-330 SEANELVE
+330 GDANKLVG
-338 HRFVAKPEPIFDYFL
+338 HRFVSRPEPIFDYFL

-371 KIDPSQRSA
+371 KIDPSQRSTD
-380 QAIRAAVDTATK
+380 AIRAAVDTATK
-392 TIVDSIFGEMRPFFT
+392 TIVNSIFGEMRPFFS

-415 RRIEANVLTI
+415 KRVEANVMNL
-425 DQLAE
+425 DQIE
-430 VSGAYVSDLGGAA
+430 EISEAYVADLGNAVSRDA
-443 PGDPDDEVGHP
+443 DEEIGYP

-473 QGRWR
+473 QGRWL

-483 PTEIQIN
+483 PTEIQISN
-490 TDPTLPDSEYYLIHP
+490 DTELPVSEYYLIHP

-516 GKFTRGYDTRNII
+516 GFTRGYDTRNII
-529 GNQLEWTDPIAYS
+529 GNQLEWEEPISYS

-569 EWAREICRDLTYAD
+569 EWAREICTDLMFVD

-591 LIDGSSERIVRC
+591 MIDGSPQRILRC
-603 ARELVRRAGEFQE
+603 AKELVRRAGDFQE

-656 SALLEPLA
+656 TALLEPLA
-664 TPGCALVEE
+664 APGSALVEE

-682 DAHDASIDGRGVRN
+682 DANANDALQHGK
-696 AEEFSGNTVT
+696 E
-706 ALSGADMPGIEFD
+706 LSGDFMSPLSQSDVPEIDYD
-719 RNENK
+719 RDDQK
-724 FILRKNLQD
+724 FILRKNLLD
-733 APYPT
+733 PPYHT
-738 KLWKIELG
+738 RLWKIELA

>member
-1 MNAVA
+1 MS
-6 ERAPM
+6 ERYPI
-11 SDRQTMQGPWRVE
+11 QGPWRVE

-34 HYRHALIH
+34 HYRHTLIH

-110 LDLLSSDYEF
+110 LDLLASDYEF

-139 ATRERPTDRALL
+139 ATRERPTDRTLL
-151 DHDWYSRIIGDDHKY
+151 DHGWYSRIIADDHKY

-186 IIAKSNAIFPYFNR
+186 VIARSNMIFPYFNR

-218 VLEDRSARTS
+218 VLEDRSAGVS
-228 GRHSLYRNRSNA
+228 GRHSLYRNRSNS

-255 LEKTNHHIKIYCT
+255 LEKANHHIKIYCT

-290 CAKIEYTRDD
+290 CTKIEYTRDD

-305 LKNIEITAKERLV
+305 LKNIDITPKERLV
-318 DPDNPDAMLRLV
+318 DTDNPDPMLRLV
-330 SEANELVE
+330 GETNKVVDHL
-338 HRFVAKPEPIFDYFL
+338 FVSRPERIFDYFL

-371 KIDPSQRSA
+371 KITPSQRSA
-380 QAIRAAVDTATK
+380 EAIRTAVDTATK
-392 TIVDSIFGEMRPFFT
+392 TIVDSIFGEMRPFFS

-415 RRIEANVLTI
+415 KRIEANVLTL
-425 DQLAE
+425 DQLEE
-430 VSGAYVSDLGGAA
+430 VRDAYVAELGDAA
-443 PGDPDDEVGHP
+443 SRDPDGEIGHP

-490 TDPTLPDSEYYLIHP
+490 NDPELPVSEYYLVHP

-529 GNQLEWTDPIAYS
+529 GNQLEWEGPITYS

-569 EWAREICRDLTYAD
+569 EWAREICKDLMFVD

-591 LIDGSSERIVRC
+591 LIDGSSERIVRS
-603 ARELVRRAGEFQE
+603 ASELVKRARDFQE
-616 RPMKMRFG
+616 WPMKMRFG

-643 DTITVPMGLALRT
+643 DTVTVPMGLALRT

-664 TPGCALVEE
+664 APGSALVDEK
-673 RFHQFANGR
+673 FHQFGGNR
-682 DAHDASIDGRGVRN
+682 DTHYDAMDGSVRN
-696 AEEFSGNTVT
+696 VGK
-706 ALSGADMPGIEFD
+706 LSGKSVTPLSPLDAPDIDYDQGEQ
-719 RNENK
+719 K
-724 FILRKNLQD
+724 FVLRKNLLD
-733 APYPT
+733 APYFT

>member
-1 MNAVA
+1 MT
-6 ERAPM
+6 
-11 SDRQTMQGPWRVE
+11 DRQLMQGPWRVE
-24 ADTLPEMAYD
+24 ADTLPEMEYD
-34 HYRHALIH
+34 RYRHALIH

-48 AYLAPKHQE
+48 DYLTPKHHE

-95 IDRPLGIFPVIKREL
+95 IDRPLGIFPMIKREL
-110 LDLLSSDYEF
+110 LELLAADYEF

-139 ATRERPTDRALL
+139 ATRERPSDRNLL
-151 DHDWYSRIIGDDHKY
+151 AHDWYARIITDDHKY

-186 IIAKSNAIFPYFNR
+186 IIANSNLIFPYFNR

-218 VLEDRSARTS
+218 VLEDRSAAAS

-268 IRHEAFLKMPEVESD
+268 IRHEAFLKMAEVESD

-290 CAKIEYTRDD
+290 CTRIEYTRDD

-305 LKNIEITAKERLV
+305 LKNIEITPEDRLV
-318 DPDNPDAMLRLV
+318 DPDNEEPMLRLV
-330 SEANELVE
+330 GATNKVVD
-338 HRFVAKPEPIFDYFL
+338 HRFVSRPERIFEYFL

-365 IGGEIV
+365 IGGEII
-371 KIDPSQRSA
+371 KINPRQRSA
-380 QAIRAAVDTATK
+380 QAIQEAVNTATK
-392 TIVDSIFGEMRPFFT
+392 TIVASIFGEMRPFFA

-415 RRIEANVLTI
+415 KRIASNVLSLE
-425 DQLAE
+425 QLNE
-430 VSGAYVSDLGGAA
+430 ISDAYVNELGYDASR
-443 PGDPDDEVGHP
+443 DPDGEICHP

-473 QGRWR
+473 RGKWHQC
-478 QRFLQ
+478 FLQ
-483 PTEIQIN
+483 PTEIRIDN
-490 TDPTLPDSEYYLIHP
+490 DPELPLSEYYLIHP

-516 GKFTRGYDTRNII
+516 GKYTRGYDTRNII
-529 GNQLEWTDPIAYS
+529 GNQLEWADPIAYS

-550 GYSHVMNSELY
+550 GYSQIMNSELY
-561 EIVTRKLY
+561 AVVTRKLY
-569 EWAREICRDLTYAD
+569 EWAREICRDLIFVD

-591 LIDGSSERIVRC
+591 LIDSSPERIVRC
-603 ARELVRRAGEFQE
+603 AKELVRRARDFQE
-616 RPMKMRFG
+616 RPMQMRFG

-656 SALLEPLA
+656 SALLEPHA
-664 TPGCALVEE
+664 PAGSALVEE
-673 RFHQFANGR
+673 RFHEFGGKR
-682 DAHDASIDGRGVRN
+682 DAGRGDIDGDTADSADELSRQL
-696 AEEFSGNTVT
+696 VT
-706 ALSGADMPGIEFD
+706 QVVGADLPDLEFNHND
-719 RNENK
+719 QK
-724 FILRKNLQD
+724 FALRKNLLD
-733 APYPT
+733 PPYPT
-738 KLWKIELG
+738 RIWKIDLG

>member
-1 MNAVA
+1 MS
-6 ERAPM
+6 ERYPI
-11 SDRQTMQGPWRVE
+11 QGPWRVE

-34 HYRHALIH
+34 HYRHTLIH

-110 LDLLSSDYEF
+110 LDLLASDYEF

-139 ATRERPTDRALL
+139 ATRERPTDRTLL
-151 DHDWYSRIIGDDHKY
+151 DHGWYSRIIADDHKY

-186 IIAKSNAIFPYFNR
+186 VIARSNIIFPYFNR

-218 VLEDRSARTS
+218 VLEDRSAGVS
-228 GRHSLYRNRSNA
+228 GRHSLYRNRSNS

-255 LEKTNHHIKIYCT
+255 LEKANHHIKIYCT

-290 CAKIEYTRDD
+290 CTKIEYTRDD

-305 LKNIEITAKERLV
+305 LKNIDITPKERLV
-318 DPDNPDAMLRLV
+318 DTDNPDPMLRLV
-330 SEANELVE
+330 GETNKVVDHL
-338 HRFVAKPEPIFDYFL
+338 FVSRPERIFDYFL

-371 KIDPSQRSA
+371 KITPSQRSA
-380 QAIRAAVDTATK
+380 EAIRTAVDTATK
-392 TIVDSIFGEMRPFFT
+392 TIVDSIFGEMRPFFS

-415 RRIEANVLTI
+415 KRIEANVLTL
-425 DQLAE
+425 DQLEE
-430 VSGAYVSDLGGAA
+430 VRHAYVAELGDAA
-443 PGDPDDEVGHP
+443 SRDPDGEIGHP

-490 TDPTLPDSEYYLIHP
+490 NDPELPVSEYYLVHP

-529 GNQLEWTDPIAYS
+529 GNQLEWEGPITYS

-569 EWAREICRDLTYAD
+569 EWAREICKDLMFVD

-591 LIDGSSERIVRC
+591 LIDGSSERIVRS
-603 ARELVRRAGEFQE
+603 ASELVKRARDFQE
-616 RPMKMRFG
+616 WPMKMRFG

-643 DTITVPMGLALRT
+643 DTVTVPMGLALRT

-664 TPGCALVEE
+664 APGSALVDEK
-673 RFHQFANGR
+673 FHQFGGNR
-682 DAHDASIDGRGVRN
+682 DTHYDAMDGSVRN
-696 AEEFSGNTVT
+696 VGK
-706 ALSGADMPGIEFD
+706 LSGKSVTPLSPLEAPDIDYDQGEQ
-719 RNENK
+719 K
-724 FILRKNLQD
+724 FVLRKNLLD
-733 APYPT
+733 APYFT

>member
-1 MNAVA
+1 
-6 ERAPM
+6 M
-11 SDRQTMQGPWRVE
+11 SDRQAVRGPWRVE

-34 HYRHALIH
+34 HYRHTLIH
-42 ETSSIK
+42 ETNSIK
-48 AYLAPKHQE
+48 DYLAPKHQE

-139 ATRERPTDRALL
+139 ATRERPADRNLL
-151 DHDWYSRIIGDDHKY
+151 AHDWYGRIINDDHKY
-166 FEAGEIFAD
+166 FEAGEIFTD
-175 LLSQDYKYIIN
+175 LLSQDYRYIIN
-186 IIAKSNAIFPYFNR
+186 IIARSSAIFPYFNR

-218 VLEDRSARTS
+218 VMEDRSAGAN

-268 IRHEAFLKMPEVESD
+268 IRHEAFLKMPDFEGD

-290 CAKIEYTRDD
+290 CTKIEYTRDD

-305 LKNIEITAKERLV
+305 LKNIDITPRDRLV
-318 DPDNPDAMLRLV
+318 EPDNADPMTRLV
-330 SEANELVE
+330 GKANTTVD
-338 HRFVAKPEPIFDYFL
+338 HRFVSRPEPIFDYFL

-371 KIDPSQRSA
+371 KLNPGERSA
-380 QAIRAAVDTATK
+380 PAIRDAVNTATK
-392 TIVDSIFGEMRPFFT
+392 TIVDSIFGEMRPFFA
-407 VPNRELLF
+407 VPNRDLLF
-415 RRIEANVLTI
+415 RRIETNVLTL
-425 DQLAE
+425 DQIQE
-430 VSGAYVSDLGGAA
+430 VSEGYLADLGAA
-443 PGDPDDEVGHP
+443 RDPDGEAGQP

-473 QGRWR
+473 EGRWR

-490 TDPTLPDSEYYLIHP
+490 NDPELPVSEHFLIHP

-516 GKFTRGYDTRNII
+516 GKFIRGYDTRNII
-529 GNQLEWTDPIAYS
+529 GNDLEWREPITYS
-542 FVLKGDMV
+542 FVLKGDVV

-561 EIVTRKLY
+561 EAVTRKLY
-569 EWAREICRDLTYAD
+569 EWAREICRDLMYAD

-591 LIDGSSERIVRC
+591 MIDGSSARILGC
-603 ARELVRRAGEFQE
+603 ARELVRRAGDFQE
-616 RPMKMRFG
+616 RPIKMRFG

-630 AFERMRRM
+630 SFERMRRM

-643 DTITVPMGLALRT
+643 DTVTVPMGLALRT
-656 SALLEPLA
+656 SALLEPHA
-664 TPGCALVEE
+664 PPNCAIVEE
-673 RFHQFANGR
+673 RFHEFGCGR
-682 DAHDASIDGRGVRN
+682 DTRVDPEASVRQI
-696 AEEFSGNTVT
+696 A
-706 ALSGADMPGIEFD
+706 ALSRSDLPQVDYDRADQ
-719 RNENK
+719 K
-724 FILRKNLQD
+724 FVLRKNPLD
-733 APYPT
+733 PPYYTP
-738 KLWKIELG
+738 LWKVNLD